1 VTVSVEM
8 RARILFARVIVASS
22 ATRASR
28 RTRAVGSSSTSSR
41 ARCRAEGRARASTR
55 ADGDGDG
62 WDRYGGDDEGDDDA
76 RGRARGDREVMDED
90 AREWLARVDGRAST
104 STTTTLEPGLFLVAT
119 PIGNLGDVTLR
130 ALRTLRDADAVLAE
144 DTRRTKQLL
153 RAYGISTPLVS
164 YHAHNEAKRR
174 EEALGRLAGGAALAL
189 VSDAGMPT
197 VNDPGQDLAA
207 RAAEIGVRVVPVPGP
222 SAVLAAIAGAGL
234 PTDEFTFIGFPPP
247 KSAARVKRFKSFA
260 RAKATLIMFV
270 PPHKLIGT
278 LEAAVTALG
287 DRRCAVCRELT
298 KVHEEFWRG
307 TLSESKREFE
317 ERTPRGEI
325 TLVIE
330 GFDGDDRALSVESDE
345 EDGIPNSSSVEDAVR
360 ALLRDGV
367 SPSEAS
373 RRVAKDLG
381 VRRRETYGVAQR
393 LSEELKK

>member
-1 VTVSVEM
+1 M
-8 RARILFARVIVASS
+8 ARARRW
-22 ATRASR
+22 
-28 RTRAVGSSSTSSR
+28 TSV
-41 ARCRAEGRARASTR
+41 
-55 ADGDGDG
+55 DVD
-62 WDRYGGDDEGDDDA
+62 DDDA
-76 RGRARGDREVMDED
+76 RAGTVPRGDAHR
-90 AREWLARVDGRAST
+90 
-104 STTTTLEPGLFLVAT
+104 
-119 PIGNLGDVTLR
+119 NLGDVTLR

-153 RAYGISTPLVS
+153 RAFGISTPLVS

-234 PTDEFTFIGFPPP
+234 PTDGVYVYRISAS

-317 ERTPRGEI
+317 ERTPRAEI

-345 EDGIPNSSSVEDAVR
+345 EDGIPNSSSVEGAVR
-360 ALLRDGV
+360 ALWRDGV
-367 SPSEAS
+367 SPVGGVQTRGQRS
-373 RRVAKDLG
+373 RRAAARNIRCGAKTVGGAEKVNVNASG
-381 VRRRETYGVAQR
+381 VR
-393 LSEELKK
+393 

>member
-1 VTVSVEM
+1 M
-8 RARILFARVIVASS
+8 RALILRVAST
-22 ATRASR
+22 TRPSASR
-28 RTRAVGSSSTSSR
+28 RARASSR
-41 ARCRAEGRARASTR
+41 ACRRVEGRARASVSTG
-55 ADGDGDG
+55 ADGDGED
-62 WDRYGGDDEGDDDA
+62 DESNRYGNDEGDDDDE
-76 RGRARGDREVMDED
+76 RGDGRGDRTVDED

-104 STTTTLEPGLFLVAT
+104 STTLEPGLFLVAT
-119 PIGNLGDVTLR
+119 PIGNLEDVTLR
-130 ALRTLRDADAVLAE
+130 ALRVLRDADAVLAE

-153 RAYGISTPLVS
+153 RAYDISTPLVS

-278 LEAAVTALG
+278 LEDAITGLG

-330 GFDGDDRALSVESDE
+330 GFDGDDRALSLDADE
-345 EDGIPNSSSVEDAVR
+345 EDDVPSSSSIEDAVR
-360 ALLRDGV
+360 ALLLEGV
-367 SPSEAS
+367 APSEAS

-393 LSEELKK
+393 LSEEMKSKK

>member
-1 VTVSVEM
+1 M
-8 RARILFARVIVASS
+8 ARRGVLSD
-22 ATRASR
+22 R
-28 RTRAVGSSSTSSR
+28 RKTTSR
-41 ARCRAEGRARASTR
+41 AIGSRIRLVSAEGRARGSPR